1 MSVTRARLTRL
12 PAPASLEDY
21 ARASAEMESRLREL
35 PGIVAVYR
43 TGSVS
48 VPGISDLDRIAVV
61 RPGSRVPAIWSELSA
76 ETRLLAMH
84 GPFLVDT
91 TTFARHRWF
100 ADLQPL
106 ELAWGDSLDIE
117 ARPAPEHIELLIA
130 AESLVIAVL
139 KLVKQAA
146 AGRVKV
152 RPTLCEL
159 NNLRRD
165 LSLARLD
172 RDDAPEAW
180 SLADEV
186 TRLREEWWNLP
197 ASQRSSRF
205 RALLDQSLPATA
217 KALRALSAR
226 SNGGGQNRHF
236 RLHGVWDNVTLEAG
250 DPVAAWKPGRLSPAT
265 ARSTPLAEAVWRWS
279 ARTVAVPGSVISLLE
294 RSPGYEELRAERRE
308 ILQRYVDFLA
318 TTKSYSGIGA
328 AGVFTS

>member
-1 MSVTRARLTRL
+1 MKARLTRFPS
-12 PAPASLEDY
+12 PAGEEHY
-21 ARASAEMESRLREL
+21 ARASEEMESRLREL
-35 PGIVAVYR
+35 PGVVAVYR

-61 RPGSRVPAIWSELSA
+61 RPGSRVPAIWPTLSV
-76 ETRLLAMH
+76 ETRALAMH
-84 GPFLVDT
+84 GPFLADT

-106 ELAWGDSLDIE
+106 EVAWGDSVDVE

-130 AESLVIAVL
+130 VESLVIAVL

-172 RDDAPEAW
+172 RVDAPEAW

-186 TRLREEWWNLP
+186 TRLREEWWSLP
-197 ASQRSSRF
+197 ASARSSRF
-205 RALLDQSLPATA
+205 RALLDRSLPATA
-217 KALRALSAR
+217 EALRALSAR
-226 SNGGGQNRHF
+226 LNGGGGSRQF
-236 RLHGVWDNVTLEAG
+236 RLYGVWSNVTLEAG
-250 DPVAAWKPGRLSPAT
+250 EPAAAWKPGRLSRAT
-265 ARSTPLAEAVWRWS
+265 AHSARLAEALWRWS
-279 ARTVAVPGSVISLLE
+279 PRKVAVPGSVISLLE
-294 RSPGYEELRAERRE
+294 RSPGYEEVRAERKD
-308 ILQRYVDFLA
+308 ILRRYAEFLA
-318 TTKSYSGIGA
+318 TTESYSGIGA
-328 AGVFTS
+328 AGVFGA